1 MKKLLLVQ
9 CVMMFLGYEVTLA
22 QCTTTNAT
30 SCACR
35 TAGSSD
41 CDLLPDIIVARPPL
55 TVSGT
60 YGVIEYSQSGNGAN
74 DGRLRI
80 SASSPNVGW
89 GPLEIRTTTTY
100 ICGTDTLTG
109 TAPTTC
115 PNTGLPPRQLIKQ
128 RVYHKNGNVMTY
140 YDRDAGSMTY
150 HPTHGHMHV
159 DDWGVFTLRSQTS
172 DPNPLNWP
180 IVGNGA
186 KLAFCLMDYGSCSTY
201 PGHCVDANGN
211 TLLNG
216 NFPNYG
222 LGGGQFNC
230 SVTVQGISSG
240 YTDIYY
246 QSLDGMWINIPPG
259 TCNGTYYIVVQLDP
273 YNYFLEENENNNVIA
288 VPYTLTLQS
297 SGGNPTIS
305 ATPSALICPG
315 GSVTLTASPATSY
328 LWSTGA
334 TTQSIVV
341 SQSGAYTVTT
351 NGGSTCS
358 GTTTINV
365 TDGFATI
372 PSVSI
377 ATTTI
382 GTVSSSQSVTFSATP
397 TNGGASPSYQWK
409 KNGVNVGTNSVT
421 YTNSS
426 WVNGDVVS
434 CVMTSNAACVTG
446 NPATSNSITLS
457 VVADPVR
464 FLITDITGNKGYYY
478 DAGFGYLSTTNLSS
492 AVLNGMANAEDVYV
506 TSSHAYVLDG
516 VNKVVYRTNSPGTAA
531 IQSRPLRTN
540 TGKVLGANVKGMT
553 IKGDSLYILD
563 ASSRVLY
570 RYSLAAAYNGTTTTL
585 NAVQKIS
592 LNSGNS
598 SGEAVTYDGTY
609 LYVLNN
615 GSTKNFY
622 RYTFAGSYNAVSR
635 PLRTNAGA
643 VLSTVTGAVIDG
655 TNMRVVDRGLD
666 RSLTYPM
673 ASLFSG
679 TTTYNATL
687 YQVMNANNLNAT
699 GVALVSS
706 SSLLRNEEVL
716 YANGEWETGLL
727 NVQVFPNPTNGILN
741 LKMDAPATGDSPF
754 IVNIMDLSGRLVYTQ
769 TGEMGVN
776 FKELTIDLNQYGK
789 GLYMV
794 NVSKATVMKSI
805 KVVVK

>member
-1 MKKLLLVQ
+1 MKRLLLLV
-9 CVMMFLGYEVTLA
+9 CCIMLSGYQMTFA

-30 SCACR
+30 TCACL
-35 TAGSSD
+35 TAGATD
-41 CDLLPDIIVARPPL
+41 CDLLPDIIVAQPPL

-60 YGVIEYSQSGNGAN
+60 YGVIEYSQSGNGSN
-74 DGRLRI
+74 DCRLRI
-80 SASSPNVGW
+80 SASSPNVGR

-115 PNTGLPPRQLIKQ
+115 PNTGLAPRQLIKQ

-159 DDWGVFTLRSQTS
+159 DNWGVFTLRSQTN

-201 PGHCVDANGN
+201 PGHCVDAQGN

-222 LGGGQFNC
+222 LGGGQYNC

-273 YNYFLEENENNNVIA
+273 ENYFLEENENNNVIA

-297 SGGNPTIS
+297 SGGSPTVS
-305 ATPSALICPG
+305 ASPSSIICPG
-315 GSVTLTASPATSY
+315 GSVTLTSSPATSY

-334 TTQSIVV
+334 TTQSISV

-351 NGGSTCS
+351 NGGSACS
-358 GTTTINV
+358 GSTTINV
-365 TDGFATI
+365 TDGFATMA
-372 PSVSI
+372 SVSI
-377 ATTTI
+377 ATTTT
-382 GTVSSSQSVTFSATP
+382 GTVSSSQSVTFTATP
-397 TNGGASPSYQWK
+397 TNGGASPSFQWK
-409 KNGVNVGTNSVT
+409 KNGVNAGTNSAT
-421 YTNSS
+421 YTNSA

-446 NPATSNSITLS
+446 SPATSNSITMS

-464 FLITDITGNKGYYY
+464 FLVTDITGNKGYYY
-478 DAGFGYLSTTNLSS
+478 DAAFGYLSTTNLSS
-492 AVLNGMANAEDVYV
+492 SVLNGMTNAEDVYV
-506 TSSHAYVLDG
+506 TASHAYVLDG
-516 VNKVVYRTNSPGTAA
+516 MNKRVYRTNAPGTAA
-531 IQSRPLRTN
+531 VQSRLLRTN
-540 TGKVLGANVKGMT
+540 TGKALGANVKGMA
-553 IKGDSLYILD
+553 IKGDSLYVLD
-563 ASSRVLY
+563 ASTRSLY
-570 RYSLAAAYNGTTTTL
+570 RYSLAAAYSGTTNL
-585 NAVQKIS
+585 NALQKIS

-598 SGEAVTYDGTY
+598 AGEAVCYDGTY

-622 RYTFAGSYNAVSR
+622 RYSFAGSYNALSR
-635 PLRTNAGA
+635 PLRTNTGGT
-643 VLSTVTGAVIDG
+643 LSTVTGAVIDG

-666 RSLTYPM
+666 RSMTYPM
-673 ASLFSG
+673 STLFSG
-679 TTTYNATL
+679 TTTVNATL
-687 YQVMNANNLNAT
+687 YQVMNASNLNAT
-699 GVALVSS
+699 GIALVSS
-706 SSLLRNEEVL
+706 SSFLRNEDIL
-716 YANGEWETGLL
+716 YANGEWNNGMLD
-727 NVQVFPNPTNGILN
+727 VHAFPNPTDGILN
-741 LKMDAPATGDSPF
+741 LKMNAPATGDSPF
-754 IVNIMDLSGRLVYTQ
+754 VVNVIDVTGKLVYSSTAEV
-769 TGEMGVN
+769 GINNM
-776 FKELTIDLNQYGK
+776 ELVVDLNQFGK
-789 GLYMV
+789 GLYLV
-794 NVSKATVMKSI
+794 NVSKASVMKNI
-805 KVVVK
+805 KVILK

>member
-1 MKKLLLVQ
+1 MKRLLLLV
-9 CVMMFLGYEVTLA
+9 CCIMLLGYEFTLA

-30 SCACR
+30 SCACA
-35 TAGSSD
+35 TAGATN

-60 YGVIEYSQSGNGAN
+60 NGVIEYSQSGNGSN

-80 SASSPNVGW
+80 SASSPNVGH

-128 RVYHKNGNVMTY
+128 RVYQKNGNVMSY

-159 DDWGVFTLRSQTS
+159 DNWGVFTLRSATN

-201 PGHCVDANGN
+201 PGHCVDAQGN

-222 LGGGQFNC
+222 LGGGQYNC

-259 TCNGTYYIVVQLDP
+259 TCNGQYYIVVQLDP
-273 YNYFLEENENNNVIA
+273 ENYFLEENENNNVIA
-288 VPYTLTLQS
+288 VPYTLTLQTAA
-297 SGGNPTIS
+297 GNPTIAAS
-305 ATPSALICPG
+305 PSSVICPG

-334 TTQSIVV
+334 TTQSIIVN
-341 SQSGAYTVTT
+341 QSGAYTVTT
-351 NGGSTCS
+351 NGGSACS
-358 GTTTINV
+358 GSASINV
-365 TDGFATI
+365 TDGFATMA
-372 PSVSI
+372 SVSI
-377 ATTTI
+377 ATAASGTI
-382 GTVSSSQSVTFSATP
+382 SSSQTVSFTATP
-397 TNGGASPSYQWK
+397 INGGAAPSYQWK
-409 KNGVNVGTNSVT
+409 KNGVNVGTNSAT
-421 YTNSS
+421 YVNSA
-426 WVNGDVVS
+426 WVNGDQVS
-434 CVMTSNAACVTG
+434 CVMTSNATCVTG
-446 NPATSNSITLS
+446 SPATSNTITMS

-464 FLITDITGNKGYYY
+464 FLVTDITGNKGYYY

-492 AVLNGMANAEDVYV
+492 TILNGVTNAEDVYV
-506 TSSHAYVLDG
+506 TASHAYVLDG
-516 VNKVVYRTNSPGTAA
+516 VNKRVYRTNAPGTAA
-531 IQSRPLRTN
+531 VQSRLLRTN
-540 TGKVLGANVKGMT
+540 TGKALGANVKGMV
-553 IKGDSLYILD
+553 IKGDSLYVLD
-563 ASSRVLY
+563 ASTRSLY
-570 RYSLAAAYNGTTTTL
+570 RYSLAAAYNGTTTNL

-598 SGEAVTYDGTY
+598 SGEAVAFDGSY

-615 GSTKNFY
+615 GTTKNLY
-622 RYTFAGSYNAVSR
+622 RYTFAGTYSAVSR
-635 PLRTNAGA
+635 PLRTNTGGT
-643 VLSTVTGAVIDG
+643 LSTVTGAVVDG
-655 TNMRVVDRGLD
+655 INLRIVDRGLD

-673 ASLFSG
+673 ASLFGS
-679 TTTYNATL
+679 TTTLNATL
-687 YQVMNANNLNAT
+687 YQVMNAANLNAT
-699 GVALVSS
+699 GIALVANTSF
-706 SSLLRNEEVL
+706 LRNEDVL
-716 YANGEWETGLL
+716 YGNEEWDRGTLL
-727 NVQVFPNPTNGILN
+727 VNAYPNPTDGILHVR
-741 LKMDAPATGDSPF
+741 MDSKSTGDTPF
-754 IVNIMDLSGRLVYTQ
+754 VINIVDLNGKVVYSET
-769 TGEMGVN
+769 TDSNLEWY
-776 FKELTIDLNQYGK
+776 ELSIDLNQFGK
-789 GLYMV
+789 GLYLV
-794 NVSKATVMKSI
+794 NVTKSTTMQSLR
-805 KVVVK
+805 VVLQ

>member
-1 MKKLLLVQ
+1 MKRLLLIV
-9 CVMMFLGYEVTLA
+9 CCILLSGYEMTFA

-30 SCACR
+30 SCACL
-35 TAGSSD
+35 TAGATD
-41 CDLLPDIIVARPPL
+41 CDLLPDIIVAQPPL

-60 YGVIEYSQSGNGAN
+60 YGVIEYSQSGNGSN

-80 SASSPNVGW
+80 SASSPNVGR

-159 DDWGVFTLRSQTS
+159 DNWGVFTLRSQTS

-201 PGHCVDANGN
+201 PGHCVDASGN

-222 LGGGQFNC
+222 LGGGQYNC

-273 YNYFLEENENNNVIA
+273 ENYFLEENENNNVIA

-297 SGGNPTIS
+297 AGGNPTIS
-305 ATPSALICPG
+305 SSPSSVICPG

-365 TDGFATI
+365 TDGFATAA
-372 PSVSI
+372 SVSI
-377 ATTTI
+377 ATPTT
-382 GTVSSSQSVTFSATP
+382 GTISSSQSVTFTATP

-409 KNGVNVGTNSVT
+409 KNGVNVGTSSAT
-421 YTNSS
+421 YTNSA
-426 WVNGDVVS
+426 WVNGDMVS
-434 CVMTSNAACVTG
+434 CVMTSNAACATG
-446 NPATSNSITLS
+446 SPATSNSITMS

-464 FLITDITGNKGYYY
+464 FLVTDITGNKGYYY

-506 TSSHAYVLDG
+506 TSSHAFVLDG
-516 VNKVVYRTNSPGTAA
+516 VNKRVYRTNSPGTAA
-531 IQSRPLRTN
+531 AQSRLLRTN
-540 TGKVLGANVKGMT
+540 TGKALGTNVKGMV
-553 IKGDSLYILD
+553 IKGDSLYVLD
-563 ASSRVLY
+563 ASTRSLY
-570 RYSLAAAYNGTTTTL
+570 RYSLSAAFNGSTTNL
-585 NAVQKIS
+585 NAVQKIT
-592 LNSGNS
+592 LNTGNS
-598 SGEAVTYDGTY
+598 AGEAVCYDGTY

-615 GSTKNFY
+615 GTTKNFY
-622 RYTFAGSYNAVSR
+622 RYTFSGTYNALSR
-635 PLRTNAGA
+635 PMRTNTGGT
-643 VLSTVTGAVIDG
+643 LTTVTGAVIDG

-666 RSLTYPM
+666 RSMTYPM
-673 ASLFSG
+673 STLFSG
-679 TTTYNATL
+679 TTTVNATL
-687 YQVMNANNLNAT
+687 YQVMNAINLNAT
-699 GVALVSS
+699 GIALVSS
-706 SSLLRNEEVL
+706 SSFLRNEDIL
-716 YANGEWETGLL
+716 YANGEWNNGMLD
-727 NVQVFPNPTNGILN
+727 VHAFPNPTEGVLN
-741 LKMDAPATGDSPF
+741 LKMNAPATGDSPF
-754 IVNIMDLSGRLVYTQ
+754 VVNVIDITGKLVYST
-769 TGEMGVN
+769 TAEMGVN
-776 FKELTIDLNQYGK
+776 NKELVIDLSHFGK

-794 NVSKATVMKSI
+794 NVSKASVMKNI
-805 KVVVK
+805 KVILK

>member
-1 MKKLLLVQ
+1 MKRLLLLV
-9 CVMMFLGYEVTLA
+9 CCIMLSGYQMTFA

-30 SCACR
+30 SCACL
-35 TAGSSD
+35 TTGATD

-60 YGVIEYSQSGNGAN
+60 YGVIEYSQSGNGSN

-80 SASSPNVGW
+80 SASSPNVGR

-115 PNTGLPPRQLIKQ
+115 PNTGLAPRQLIKQ

-159 DDWGVFTLRSQTS
+159 DNWGVFTLRSQTS

-201 PGHCVDANGN
+201 PGHCVDASGN

-222 LGGGQFNC
+222 LGGGQYNC

-273 YNYFLEENENNNVIA
+273 ENYFLEENENNNVIA

-297 SGGNPTIS
+297 SGGSPTVS
-305 ATPSALICPG
+305 ASPSSIICPG
-315 GSVTLTASPATSY
+315 GSVTLTSSPATSY

-334 TTQSIVV
+334 TTQSITV

-351 NGGSTCS
+351 NGGSACS
-358 GTTTINV
+358 GSTTINV
-365 TDGFATI
+365 TDGFATMA
-372 PSVSI
+372 SVSI
-377 ATTTI
+377 ATPTT
-382 GTVSSSQSVTFSATP
+382 GTISSSQSVTFTATP
-397 TNGGASPSYQWK
+397 SNGGASPSYQWK
-409 KNGVNVGTNSVT
+409 KNGVNAGTNSAT
-421 YTNSS
+421 YTNSA

-446 NPATSNSITLS
+446 SPATSNSITMS

-464 FLITDITGNKGYYY
+464 FLVTDITGNKGYYY
-478 DAGFGYLSTTNLSS
+478 DASFGYLSTTNLSS
-492 AVLNGMANAEDVYV
+492 SVLNGMTNAEDVYV
-506 TSSHAYVLDG
+506 TSSHAFVLDG
-516 VNKVVYRTNSPGTAA
+516 VNKRVYRTNSPGTAA
-531 IQSRPLRTN
+531 AQSRLLRTN
-540 TGKVLGANVKGMT
+540 TGKALGTNVKGMAL
-553 IKGDSLYILD
+553 KGDSLYVLD
-563 ASSRVLY
+563 ASTRSLY
-570 RYSLAAAYNGTTTTL
+570 RYSLAAAFNGSTTNL

-592 LNSGNS
+592 LNTGNS
-598 SGEAVTYDGTY
+598 AGEAVCYDGTY

-615 GSTKNFY
+615 GTTKNFY
-622 RYTFAGSYNAVSR
+622 RYTFSGTYNALSR
-635 PLRTNAGA
+635 PMRTNTGGT
-643 VLSTVTGAVIDG
+643 LTTVTGAVIDG

-666 RSLTYPM
+666 RSMTYPM
-673 ASLFSG
+673 STLFSG
-679 TTTYNATL
+679 TTTVNATL
-687 YQVMNANNLNAT
+687 YQVMNASNLNAT
-699 GVALVSS
+699 GIALVSS
-706 SSLLRNEEVL
+706 SSFLRNEDIL
-716 YANGEWETGLL
+716 YANGEWNNGMLD
-727 NVQVFPNPTNGILN
+727 VHAFPNPTDGILN
-741 LKMDAPATGDSPF
+741 LKMNAPATGDSPF
-754 IVNIMDLSGRLVYTQ
+754 VVNVIDVTGKLVYSSTAEV
-769 TGEMGVN
+769 GINNM
-776 FKELTIDLNQYGK
+776 ELVVDLNQFGK
-789 GLYMV
+789 GLYLV
-794 NVSKATVMKSI
+794 NVSKASVMKNI
-805 KVVVK
+805 KVILK